1 MCVVHADR
9 RVVIDGRFPEQCI
22 IGVVSAMRTKQSIG
36 YKMISHG
43 SWSSPIER
51 QRKKT
56 NKKGQSG
63 KCGIKKKGERT
74 FRMTTV
80 EIVLITS
87 SQLIRL
93 GKLYATKA
101 EQMLLTTHKFEPTQ
115 KKMSQKADKLH
126 LWWLPSCWECKQ
138 GCAHMLAVTKEKGM
152 AACTMWGKHS
162 PESAK

>member
-1 MCVVHADR
+1 
-9 RVVIDGRFPEQCI
+9 
-22 IGVVSAMRTKQSIG
+22 MRTKQSIG

-51 QRKKT
+51 QRKKKKK
-56 NKKGQSG
+56 KKGQSG
-63 KCGIKKKGERT
+63 KCGIKKKGKRT

-101 EQMLLTTHKFEPTQ
+101 EQMLLTMHKSKPMQ
-115 KKMSQKADKLH
+115 KKTYQKADKLH
-126 LWWLPSCWECKQ
+126 LWWFPSRLECKQ
-138 GCAHMLAVTKEKGM
+138 GYAHMLSTKKERKM
-152 AACTMWGKHS
+152 AAYTM
-162 PESAK
+162 

>member
-1 MCVVHADR
+1 
-9 RVVIDGRFPEQCI
+9 
-22 IGVVSAMRTKQSIG
+22 MRTKQSIG

-56 NKKGQSG
+56 KQNNKKGQSG
-63 KCGIKKKGERT
+63 KCGIKKKGKRT

-101 EQMLLTTHKFEPTQ
+101 EQMLLTMHKSKPMQ
-115 KKMSQKADKLH
+115 KKMY
-126 LWWLPSCWECKQ
+126 
-138 GCAHMLAVTKEKGM
+138 
-152 AACTMWGKHS
+152 
-162 PESAK
+162 